1 MPRVD
6 DVSIRT
12 RDEDATPSRGH
23 TPSPQT
29 PHHTYSPP
37 PTGADH
43 AAAPLA
49 LLILVSM
56 IQPTAMNMYVPA
68 MADMRQT
75 LGTSASA
82 IQATLS
88 AFLAATAIGQLI
100 IGPFSDLFG
109 RRPVLVIGL
118 GVFVAGSII
127 CALAPTVEILVA
139 GRIIQAVGGCTGLA
153 LSRAIIRDIHGA
165 KTSAS
170 MIGYVTM
177 GMAVA
182 PMLTPALGGVI
193 HEASSW
199 RWIFVFMGAFGAV
212 ALVATIVRLGET
224 HTRTAGGGRVF
235 SRWFREMGAV
245 LSFRAYWTFVS
256 TLAFLCVSYFAF
268 IAGGTFVAVE
278 VFELSASTYGAYFI
292 LIVSGYVLGNF
303 VTGRF
308 GPKIGIIAMIRLGNA
323 VSLAS
328 VLVAVGLWEYGC
340 EHPLGLFIPMFFVGL
355 GNGFALPNAV
365 AGAVSVCPWLAGT
378 ASGLAGAFQVG
389 SGAVASVI
397 VGIIIDA
404 NLWPDSTWPVLA
416 PMLFGA
422 VAALITSAFLDQKA
436 IR

>member
-1 MPRVD
+1 MSRVEE
-6 DVSIRT
+6 VSIRT
-12 RDEDATPSRGH
+12 RDEDARGSYADA
-23 TPSPQT
+23 PSPNS
-29 PHHTYSPP
+29 PHRPYSPSSSVA
-37 PTGADH
+37 GH

-75 LGTSASA
+75 LGTSTSA

-118 GVFVAGSII
+118 GVFVVGSII

-199 RWIFVFMGAFGAV
+199 RWIFVFMAAFGAV
-212 ALVATIVRLGET
+212 ALIATIVRLGET
-224 HTRTAGGGRVF
+224 HSVTTSGDKVF

-245 LSFRAYWTFVS
+245 LSFRAYWTFVG

-323 VSLAS
+323 ISLAS
-328 VLVAVGLWEYGC
+328 VVAAVGLWELGC
-340 EHPLGLFIPMFFVGL
+340 VHPLGLFIPMFFMGL
-355 GNGFALPNAV
+355 GNGFALPNAI

-389 SGAVASVI
+389 SGAVASIV

-404 NLWPDSTWPVLA
+404 NLWPESTWPVLA
-416 PMLFGA
+416 PMLFGSI
-422 VAALITSAFLDQKA
+422 AALLTSAFLDKEA